1 VHFIERNLGAWM
13 HAENGLGMHV
23 FTAAQRSAP
32 TNMINNAMAVNA
44 AHKLRF
50 AQDLALFNLDLAE
63 SEIDFDGKVH
73 KEVWQSDPAWQGVRE
88 NAERLT
94 AIGDWGEALFATN
107 IVFES
112 LVGVLFRSDLLMQ
125 ISARN
130 GDYIT
135 PTIVG
140 AGENDY
146 SRDLGY
152 TRALFSMLARDELH
166 GEENKALFGEWLST
180 WIPQSL
186 RAARELQPIWSQPN
200 EKVITF
206 AASLEAAKDTFR
218 GVLADLDLEAPKE
231 LDQ

>member
-1 VHFIERNLGAWM
+1 
-13 HAENGLGMHV
+13 
-23 FTAAQRSAP
+23 
-32 TNMINNAMAVNA
+32 
-44 AHKLRF
+44 
-50 AQDLALFNLDLAE
+50 
-63 SEIDFDGKVH
+63 
-73 KEVWQSDPAWQGVRE
+73 
-88 NAERLT
+88 
-94 AIGDWGEALFATN
+94 
-107 IVFES
+107 
-112 LVGVLFRSDLLMQ
+112 VLFRSDLLMQ

-152 TRALFSMLARDELH
+152 TRALFSMLARDEKY

-200 EKVITF
+200 EKVVTF
-206 AASLEAAKDTFR
+206 AGSLEAAKDTFR